1 MKSNIEKD
9 SCEDKM
15 ASCEAE
21 NGNNVNDK
29 DMFLF
34 LGIDY
39 DYYDVEMIDDTVSS
53 FVG

>member
-21 NGNNVNDK
+21 NGNNVDDK
-29 DMFLF
+29 A
-34 LGIDY
+34 IINRIEK
-39 DYYDVEMIDDTVSS
+39 VH
-53 FVG
+53 